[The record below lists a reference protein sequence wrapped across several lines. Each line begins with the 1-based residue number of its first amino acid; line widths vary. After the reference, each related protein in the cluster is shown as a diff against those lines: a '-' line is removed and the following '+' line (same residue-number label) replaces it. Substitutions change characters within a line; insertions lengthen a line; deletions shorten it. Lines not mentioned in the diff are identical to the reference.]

1 MSNYAK
7 EERLTGETSQ
17 AYIVLK
23 ILFGELKPGNEK
35 IHKLLQHLEN
45 KGFHYA
51 PKFLGVDEKDREI
64 LSFIEGEAGN
74 YPLKEYMRSNNV
86 LKRNSKRCSAFTMML

>member
-7 EERLTGETSQ
+7 EERLTGNVSSVYRSENT
-17 AYIVLK
+17 VRR
-23 ILFGELKPGNEK
+23 ELKPGSEK

-51 PKFLGVDEKDREI
+51 PKFLGVDER
-64 LSFIEGEAGN
+64 IERF
-74 YPLKEYMRSNNV
+74 YPLLKEK
-86 LKRNSKRCSAFTMML
+86 LAIIL